1 MPKLTIATWNVN
13 SVRSRI
19 DAAVRFLAEEK
30 PHVLCLQEIKCREEE
45 FPSKAFK
52 DAGYK
57 HIQIRGQKG
66 HHGVATV
73 ARIPLTPLPEP
84 DLCARGEG
92 RAAAA
97 MVGGIELHNY
107 YFPSGG
113 DEPDP
118 EVNDKFE
125 HKLDFWK
132 RLETRS
138 KKERKRLA
146 AEPVLFTGD
155 FNIAPGEHDVHN
167 HKRLVKYVGHTP
179 IESAAYYAALEA
191 GRFTDVARALVPEP
205 EQIPTW
211 WSYRVKS
218 WTPESPGW
226 RLDHFWTSPALEA
239 AALGAGRKALA
250 IHTRTRE
257 WEKPSDHVPVTLTL
271 SL

>member
-1 MPKLTIATWNVN
+1 MPTLTIATWNIN
-13 SVRSRI
+13 SVRSRVN
-19 DAAVRFLAEEK
+19 AAVRFLAEEK
-30 PHVLCLQEIKCREEE
+30 PDVLCLQEIKCRNEE

-52 DAGYK
+52 DAGYG

-73 ARIPLTPLPEP
+73 SRLPLEPMPEP
-84 DLCARGEG
+84 DLCARKEG

-97 MVGGIELHNY
+97 VVGGIELHNY

-118 EVNDKFE
+118 AVNDKFA
-125 HKLDFWK
+125 HKLDFWD
-132 RLETRS
+132 RLTKRS
-138 KKERKRLA
+138 KKDKARLA
-146 AEPVLFTGD
+146 RDPVLFVGD

-179 IESAAYYAALEA
+179 GESEAYFTALKA
-191 GRFTDVARALVPEP
+191 GAFTDVARAIIPEP

-211 WSYRVKS
+211 WSYRVKN

-226 RLDHFWTSPALEA
+226 RLDHFWTSPALTS
-239 AALGAGRKALA
+239 AALKKGRKGFA
-250 IHTRTRE
+250 IHTQTRE
-257 WEKPSDHVPVTLTL
+257 WEKPSDHVPVTLVL
-271 SL
+271 SV